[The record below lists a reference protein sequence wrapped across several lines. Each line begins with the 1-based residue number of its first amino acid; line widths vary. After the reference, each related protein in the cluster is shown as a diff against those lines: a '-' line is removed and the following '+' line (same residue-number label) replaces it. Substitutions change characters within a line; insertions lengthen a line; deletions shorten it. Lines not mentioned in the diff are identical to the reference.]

1 VILVLSLIFLSAGS
15 RFLRIFL
22 HGSYSNDQA
31 FLPTFYRRV
40 FAPNKIIKILS
51 NGRIGFLVVAYTA
64 MLFPTI
70 FDCTPGAPIYKAWNP
85 TAPGHCFP
93 VRILP
98 HISGILN
105 AVTDIYVLVLPIPT
119 LWGLHLKTSRKI
131 RVMAIF
137 SLGILYELLT

>member
-1 VILVLSLIFLSAGS
+1 M
-15 RFLRIFL
+15 
-22 HGSYSNDQA
+22 
-31 FLPTFYRRV
+31 
-40 FAPNKIIKILS
+40 KILI
-51 NGRIGFLVVAYTA
+51 NGGISFLVVAYTA
-64 MLFPTI
+64 MLFLTI
-70 FDCTPGAPIYKAWNP
+70 FDCTPVYKAWNP

-98 HISGILN
+98 YISGILN
-105 AVTDIYVLVLPIPT
+105 AATDIYVLVLPIPT